1 MTQLYGNH
9 DNSVHRLFLL
19 GTFDLTEQNCLE
31 LLLTHNSAAPDT
43 WKLRRNL
50 TAFSMLQG
58 LGYLISPLRI
68 TSGLALLLVATPCL
82 MDRRWRGPQGQEAL
96 KSLSS
101 FHEYKDRLN
110 DLPARLNCATAADV
124 YSVYSCLH
132 AAGKSS
138 QVGCD
143 AGGAF
148 TYLQVIHQAE
158 VRQLTPLDNLSID
171 TCQMVLWSCRNVAQK
186 TPHPAPQLWTSLC
199 QSVQAIRT

>member
-1 MTQLYGNH
+1 
-9 DNSVHRLFLL
+9 
-19 GTFDLTEQNCLE
+19 
-31 LLLTHNSAAPDT
+31 
-43 WKLRRNL
+43 
-50 TAFSMLQG
+50 
-58 LGYLISPLRI
+58 
-68 TSGLALLLVATPCL
+68 

-158 VRQLTPLDNLSID
+158 ECSSKDASPSTPAVDIIVPVSASYTDLTPALISRLLDISSAEPACIVLAIVDSDGTVVLNRLYRGIQAPAEGFTGTD
-171 TCQMVLWSCRNVAQK
+171 TLGTGKRIKPKIKEPNQK
-186 TPHPAPQLWTSLC
+186 K
-199 QSVQAIRT
+199 